1 MQRREGLE
9 TPPKM
14 SLREWRQASDPDEE
28 PVLVLHIAITAR
40 GMKNVNWSV
49 FLPEIVVDEGGN
61 GIIQK
66 KIPANELAYEILE
79 YYT

>member
-1 MQRREGLE
+1 
-9 TPPKM
+9 M